1 MVKLC
6 NEFGL
11 HRLFSL
17 LPSVQGEA
25 SVYGW
30 ITMHLPRQENE
41 SAMKQTSGGYENVF
55 ASRFCDR
62 RGSFKMLNVVF
73 LLRWSYE
80 TARQT
85 ISGSIANR

>member
-41 SAMKQTSGGYENVF
+41 SAMKQTSGG
-55 ASRFCDR
+55 
-62 RGSFKMLNVVF
+62 
-73 LLRWSYE
+73 
-80 TARQT
+80 
-85 ISGSIANR
+85 I